1 MRKIPV
7 ADTRFVAPQ
16 LAGMMISAWNS
27 VVAFACGRKSKSNT
41 ILRAPE
47 FDSHSPSA
55 AWDRGPETNGD
66 GG

>member
-1 MRKIPV
+1 MQKIPV
-7 ADTRFVAPQ
+7 ADIRFVAIQ

-27 VVAFACGRKSKSNT
+27 VVALACGWKSKSNT

-47 FDSHSPSA
+47 FDSHTPSA
-55 AWDRGPETNGD
+55 AWDCGPETNGD